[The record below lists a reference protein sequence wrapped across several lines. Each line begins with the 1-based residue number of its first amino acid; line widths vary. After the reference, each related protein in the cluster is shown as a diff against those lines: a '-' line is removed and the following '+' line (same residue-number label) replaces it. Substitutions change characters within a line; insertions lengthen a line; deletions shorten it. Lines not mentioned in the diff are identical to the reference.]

1 MANAAL
7 AREALIRLLALPN
20 LSKEARYYAQV
31 AISHLYLTDP
41 NIIHPGSPD
50 APGPFPEEG
59 P

>member
-31 AISHLYLTDP
+31 AISHLSRPTLTSSTP
-41 NIIHPGSPD
+41 
-50 APGPFPEEG
+50 AA
-59 P
+59 